1 MITKL
6 LFLFSF
12 VTPIL
17 TQHVNANI
25 YDNPSRD
32 LLNKYYSNMNK
43 CCNICYNDTEKY
55 YSIPNSAEDT
65 CGESCIK
72 PENYNKMKIF
82 EPKLTKAET
91 KYPCLEKG
99 FSYLNTEVHGF
110 GPIKVKVDMYTKSD
124 IQSKSCGT
132 CGVGYQSCCIGF
144 AIDGYPC
151 DCHLEEN
158 GSGKAGSNC
167 GDCGTAFSACCIG
180 YAADGYPCECDV
192 M

>member
-17 TQHVNANI
+17 SQQVNANI

-32 LLNKYYSNMNK
+32 LLNKYYSNMDK
-43 CCNICYNDTEKY
+43 CCKTCYNDTEKY

-82 EPKLTKAET
+82 EPKLTHIFFKIFKDFLLLLPIGVKTHQRLLNNFAN
-91 KYPCLEKG
+91 PDSG
-99 FSYLNTEVHGF
+99 PDFSV
-110 GPIKVKVDMYTKSD
+110 PA
-124 IQSKSCGT
+124 
-132 CGVGYQSCCIGF
+132 IG
-144 AIDGYPC
+144 C
-151 DCHLEEN
+151 
-158 GSGKAGSNC
+158 AGNK
-167 GDCGTAFSACCIG
+167 
-180 YAADGYPCECDV
+180 
-192 M
+192 